1 MEKKSEIQYQQK
13 KMEILQGFSEL
24 IADHGLENVSMAK
37 LAKHQGIPTSLI
49 FYYFKNKE
57 QLVEE
62 MVDYVLEVCRQ
73 ASIYPLDEEGT
84 SSDEERFLQ
93 LLEKL
98 FLERESADSYHIR
111 AYYVCYNLALRD
123 KDTAKKFYHHQEQ
136 IRLDFREKLRYFAER
151 GVVAI
156 KDADEAAEMLFCL
169 VNGLTDTVD
178 FVDDEKH
185 EMRIA
190 RRTMALFMEYLHF
203 ERNSEEKDKDS
214 L

>member
-57 QLVEE
+57 QLIEE

-93 LLEKL
+93 FLEKL
-98 FLERESADSYHIR
+98 FLERESTDSYHIR

-123 KDTAKKFYHHQEQ
+123 KDAAKKFYHHQEQ
-136 IRLDFREKLRYFAER
+136 IRLDLREKLRYFAER

-156 KDADEAAEMLFCL
+156 KDTEGAAEMLFCL

-178 FVDDEKH
+178 FIDDEKH

-190 RRTMALFMEYLHF
+190 RRTMELFLEYLHF
-203 ERNSEEKDKDS
+203 ERSAEAKDKGS